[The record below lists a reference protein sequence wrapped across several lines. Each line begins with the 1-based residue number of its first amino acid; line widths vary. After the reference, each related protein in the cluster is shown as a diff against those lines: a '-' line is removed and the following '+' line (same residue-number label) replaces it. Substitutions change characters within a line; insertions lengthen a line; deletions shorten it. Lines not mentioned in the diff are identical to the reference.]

1 MADGQTCRWG
11 RHSRRGR
18 PGKRGWQKEKQEWE
32 EWSLKNEMKIA
43 RNEELGKERET
54 RRKGRKGGTETGR
67 KGKKRGKYKIARKD
81 RLNKQ

>member
-1 MADGQTCRWG
+1 
-11 RHSRRGR
+11 
-18 PGKRGWQKEKQEWE
+18 
-32 EWSLKNEMKIA
+32 MKIA